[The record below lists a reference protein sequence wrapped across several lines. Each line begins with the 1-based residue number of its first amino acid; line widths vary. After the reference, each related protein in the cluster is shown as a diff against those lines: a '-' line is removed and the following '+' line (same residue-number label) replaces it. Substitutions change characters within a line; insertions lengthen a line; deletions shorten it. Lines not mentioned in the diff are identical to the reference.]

1 MIKESPHINSS
12 FDLSLTKEKSKG
24 ENKKNNFIYLEI
36 GWFFQNKYTKNVCLV
51 IFSRWKESNQKLL
64 QVSHLKYNQHGVHV
78 ISHTWTHL

>member
-24 ENKKNNFIYLEI
+24 ENKKNNFIYL
-36 GWFFQNKYTKNVCLV
+36 KLVDYTKNVCLI

-78 ISHTWTHL
+78 ISHT